1 MGKKNDAKEICRKY
15 NMVRDENRGKIFTLS
30 ELSTLL
36 KGILPGLPTYSTTAQ
51 EFGLFEATKIR
62 IQNFQN
68 DPVYIGRV
76 ENYLKE
82 YRQKANELNKR
93 SREKKAEMAASE
105 TPINTQ
111 QPEIMDQ
118 EDLIE
123 KAISVL
129 KETGDY
135 RILKKVVT
143 ITWEEV

>member
-15 NMVRDENRGKIFTLS
+15 NVARDENRGKIFTLS

-51 EFGLFEATKIR
+51 EFGLFEATKSGYKLP
-62 IQNFQN
+62 N
-68 DPVYIGRV
+68 DPVYIERV

-93 SREKKAEMAASE
+93 SREKKAEMAAP
-105 TPINTQ
+105 TNTQ
-111 QPEIMDQ
+111 QPEIMD
-118 EDLIE
+118 ESELVE
-123 KAISVL
+123 SAIAIL
-129 KETGDY
+129 KQTGNY

>member
-15 NMVRDENRGKIFTLS
+15 NVVRDENRGKIFTLS

-51 EFGLFEATKIR
+51 EFGLFEATKSGYKLP
-62 IQNFQN
+62 N
-68 DPVYIGRV
+68 DPVYIGKV

-93 SREKKAEMAASE
+93 SREKKAE
-105 TPINTQ
+105 TPTNTQ
-111 QPEIMDQ
+111 QSKIMD
-118 EDLIE
+118 ESELVE
-123 KAISVL
+123 SAIAIL
-129 KETGDY
+129 KQTGNY

>member
-51 EFGLFEATKIR
+51 EFGLFEATKSGYKLP
-62 IQNFQN
+62 N

-93 SREKKAEMAASE
+93 SKERKAAITEEAPA
-105 TPINTQ
+105 Q

>member
-1 MGKKNDAKEICRKY
+1 MGKKNDTKEICRKY
-15 NMVRDENRGKIFTLS
+15 NVVRDENRGKIFTLS

-51 EFGLFEATKIR
+51 EFGLFEATKSGYKLP
-62 IQNFQN
+62 N

-105 TPINTQ
+105 TPTNTQ
-111 QPEIMDQ
+111 QPEIMD
-118 EDLIE
+118 ESELVE
-123 KAISVL
+123 SAIAVL
-129 KETGDY
+129 KQIGNY

>member
-15 NMVRDENRGKIFTLS
+15 NMVRDENRGKIF
-30 ELSTLL
+30 
-36 KGILPGLPTYSTTAQ
+36 I
-51 EFGLFEATKIR
+51 GLFEATKSGYKLP
-62 IQNFQN
+62 N

-76 ENYLKE
+76 ENCLKE

>member
-15 NMVRDENRGKIFTLS
+15 NVARDENRGKIFTLS

-51 EFGLFEATKIR
+51 EFGLFEATKSGYKLP
-62 IQNFQN
+62 N

-76 ENYLKE
+76 ENYLKK

-93 SREKKAEMAASE
+93 SREKKAEMAAP
-105 TPINTQ
+105 TNTQ
-111 QPEIMDQ
+111 QSEIMD
-118 EDLIE
+118 ELVE
-123 KAISVL
+123 LAITIL
-129 KETGDY
+129 KQTGNY

>member
-15 NMVRDENRGKIFTLS
+15 NVVRDENRGKIFTLS

-51 EFGLFEATKIR
+51 EFGLFEATKSGYKLP
-62 IQNFQN
+62 N

-105 TPINTQ
+105 TPNNTHHAIIID
-111 QPEIMDQ
+111 ESVVV
-118 EDLIE
+118 DLGI
-123 KAISVL
+123 AVL
-129 KETGDY
+129 KQIGNY

>member
-51 EFGLFEATKIR
+51 EFGLFEATKSGYKLP
-62 IQNFQN
+62 N

-93 SREKKAEMAASE
+93 SREK
-105 TPINTQ
+105 
-111 QPEIMDQ
+111 
-118 EDLIE
+118 
-123 KAISVL
+123 
-129 KETGDY
+129 
-135 RILKKVVT
+135 
-143 ITWEEV
+143 

>member
-1 MGKKNDAKEICRKY
+1 
-15 NMVRDENRGKIFTLS
+15 
-30 ELSTLL
+30 
-36 KGILPGLPTYSTTAQ
+36 
-51 EFGLFEATKIR
+51 
-62 IQNFQN
+62 
-68 DPVYIGRV
+68 V

>member
-1 MGKKNDAKEICRKY
+1 MGKKNDAKEICKKY
-15 NMVRDENRGKIFTLS
+15 NVVRDENRGKIFTVN

-51 EFGLFEATKIR
+51 EFGLFEATTSGYKLPD
-62 IQNFQN
+62 

-93 SREKKAEMAASE
+93 SKKRKAAITKE
-105 TPINTQ
+105 AQ
-111 QPEIMDQ
+111 QPEIMDP

-129 KETGDY
+129 KETGNY
-135 RILKKVVT
+135 KILKKVVT
-143 ITWEEV
+143 WEEV

>member
-1 MGKKNDAKEICRKY
+1 MRNDAKEICRKY
-15 NMVRDENRGKIFTLS
+15 NVARDENRGKIFTLS

-51 EFGLFEATKIR
+51 EFGLFEATKSGYKLP
-62 IQNFQN
+62 N

-93 SREKKAEMAASE
+93 SREKKAEMAAP
-105 TPINTQ
+105 TNTQ
-111 QPEIMDQ
+111 QPEIMD
-118 EDLIE
+118 ES
-123 KAISVL
+123 AIAIL
-129 KETGDY
+129 KQTGNY

>member
-1 MGKKNDAKEICRKY
+1 MGKKNDAEEICRKY
-15 NMVRDENRGKIFTLS
+15 NVARDENRGKIFTLS

-51 EFGLFEATKIR
+51 EFGLFEATKSGYKLP
-62 IQNFQN
+62 N

-105 TPINTQ
+105 TPTNTQ
-111 QPEIMDQ
+111 QSNHY
-118 EDLIE
+118 LGG
-123 KAISVL
+123 SVSECNSASL
-129 KETGDY
+129 FARCQVLNLYKGN
-135 RILKKVVT
+135 
-143 ITWEEV
+143 

>member
-15 NMVRDENRGKIFTLS
+15 NVVRDENRGKIFTRG
-30 ELSTLL
+30 ELMTLL
-36 KGILPGLPTYSTTAQ
+36 KGVLPGLPSYSTTAQ
-51 EFGLFEATKIR
+51 EFGLIETTEFGYKLP
-62 IQNFQN
+62 N

-82 YRQKANELNKR
+82 YRQKASELNKQSKER
-93 SREKKAEMAASE
+93 KAGTAAE
-105 TPINTQ
+105 EAPTQ
-111 QPEIMDQ
+111 QPKIMDQ

>member
-1 MGKKNDAKEICRKY
+1 MRKKNDAKEICRKY
-15 NMVRDENRGKIFTLS
+15 NVARDENRGKIFTLS

-51 EFGLFEATKIR
+51 EFGLFEATKSGYKLP
-62 IQNFQN
+62 N
-68 DPVYIGRV
+68 DPVYIGKV

-105 TPINTQ
+105 TPTNTQ
-111 QPEIMDQ
+111 QSKIMD
-118 EDLIE
+118 ESELVE
-123 KAISVL
+123 SAIAIL
-129 KETGDY
+129 KQTGNY

>member
-15 NMVRDENRGKIFTLS
+15 NVVRDENRGKIFTLS

-51 EFGLFEATKIR
+51 EFGLFEATKSGYKLP
-62 IQNFQN
+62 N

-93 SREKKAEMAASE
+93 SREKKAEMAAE
-105 TPINTQ
+105 EAPTQ
-111 QPEIMDQ
+111 QPKIMNQ
-118 EDLIE
+118 ENLIE

-129 KETGDY
+129 KESGDY

>member
-1 MGKKNDAKEICRKY
+1 
-15 NMVRDENRGKIFTLS
+15 
-30 ELSTLL
+30 
-36 KGILPGLPTYSTTAQ
+36 
-51 EFGLFEATKIR
+51 
-62 IQNFQN
+62 
-68 DPVYIGRV
+68 
-76 ENYLKE
+76 
-82 YRQKANELNKR
+82 
-93 SREKKAEMAASE
+93 MAASE

>member
-15 NMVRDENRGKIFTLS
+15 NVVRDENRGKIFTRG
-30 ELSTLL
+30 ELMTLL
-36 KGILPGLPTYSTTAQ
+36 KGVLPGLPSYSTTAQ
-51 EFGLFEATKIR
+51 EFGLIETTEFGYKLP
-62 IQNFQN
+62 N

-82 YRQKANELNKR
+82 YRQKASELNKQSKER
-93 SREKKAEMAASE
+93 KAGTAAKE
-105 TPINTQ
+105 APTQ
-111 QPEIMDQ
+111 QPKIMNQ